1 MKALRSIWQRI
12 AGALT
17 GYRREDDLANEIE
30 FHLRMQTD
38 DYVRAGM
45 SPAEAH
51 RKARLKFGGVESV
64 KEAYRD
70 RRGLPV
76 LEAFA
81 WDIRYGLRMLA
92 KSPGFTAV
100 AVATLAIGI
109 GANTAIF
116 TVANTVLLRPL
127 PFPEPDRIVAI
138 QEVQRY
144 RGRRFPPEVNY
155 VFQRDQ
161 LQSFDHLSG
170 FVLKIQHLTGVE
182 DPERILNVRTTED
195 FFTILGAQPLHGRLL
210 EERDLEERARVVVIS
225 HSLWMRQFSGDP
237 EIVGQSIRLDEES
250 FTVIGVLPADFRFPW
265 RGIRFDSWSPMSLS
279 RQYVERNPAWGLSF
293 TIARLKNGV
302 SFEQGP
308 RRAGGASEENPPRKR
323 SRRRKH
329 PRFPHA
335 A

>member
-12 AGALT
+12 SGALT

-45 SPAEAH
+45 SPEEAH
-51 RKARLKFGGVESV
+51 RTARLKFGDVESV

-70 RRGLPV
+70 RRGLPL

-81 WDIRYGLRMLA
+81 RDIRYGLRMLA

-100 AVATLAIGI
+100 AVATLALGI

-138 QEVQRY
+138 QEKVSDLQRY
-144 RGRRFPPEVNY
+144 LGRRFPPAVNY
-155 VFQRDQ
+155 LFHRDQ
-161 LQSFDHLSG
+161 LQSFEDLSG
-170 FVLKIQHLTGVE
+170 FVLNARNLTGVE
-182 DPERILNVRTTED
+182 DPERINDALTTED

-210 EERDLEERARVVVIS
+210 EERDLDEASPCRR
-225 HSLWMRQFSGDP
+225 HKPFSLDAAVCRRSGDHRRIHP
-237 EIVGQSIRLDEES
+237 FERRELHGHRSLAGRLP
-250 FTVIGVLPADFRFPW
+250 LP
-265 RGIRFDSWSPMSLS
+265 L
-279 RQYVERNPAWGLSF
+279 
-293 TIARLKNGV
+293 ARW
-302 SFEQGP
+302 
-308 RRAGGASEENPPRKR
+308 
-323 SRRRKH
+323 H
-329 PRFPHA
+329 PI
-335 A
+335 